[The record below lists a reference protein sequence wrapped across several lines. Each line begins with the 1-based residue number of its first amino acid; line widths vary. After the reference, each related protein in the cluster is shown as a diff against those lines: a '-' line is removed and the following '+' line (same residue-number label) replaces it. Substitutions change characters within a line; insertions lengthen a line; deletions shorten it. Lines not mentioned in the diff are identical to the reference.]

1 MNRNIIE
8 TIMGAVVLLVA
19 VFFLAFAYSSSS
31 TGGVDGYEVTAKFG
45 RVDGLVSGSDVR
57 LSGIKV
63 GSIVDQR
70 LDLQTFQAVLRLS
83 IRDDIKL
90 PADTAARILSDGLL
104 GGNYLSLEPG
114 GADEIIEAGGEISVT
129 QDPVNIADLLG
140 RFVFGSAGE
149 KSGQG
154 TDGAAQP

>member
-1 MNRNIIE
+1 LPIQQQH
-8 TIMGAVVLLVA
+8 
-19 VFFLAFAYSSSS
+19 
-31 TGGVDGYEVTAKFG
+31 GGVDGHEVTAFAASTDCE
-45 RVDGLVSGSDVR
+45 RQRCV
-57 LSGIKV
+57 IKV

-70 LDLQTFQAVLRLS
+70 LDLVTFQAVLRLS

-90 PADTAARILSDGLL
+90 PADTAARILSDSLL

-114 GADEIIEAGGEISVT
+114 GADEIIEADGEMSVT

-140 RFVFGSAGE
+140 RFVFGSASE